1 MSQLEWYRN
10 FLAVYRAGSVSG
22 AARARHLTQPAV
34 SQQLAALEGAVGVP
48 LFVRTPRG
56 MQPTA
61 RGNALYSDVFG
72 ALDRL
77 EQVSRGLRGRA
88 ASAMTSVRLGTSPE
102 YFHAYALERLGHLT
116 SGDAS
121 ADRGADRGGFELV
134 AHFGEDP
141 ALLSMLETGALDVA
155 VTSLKPTSRT
165 LQHRVLAPKTFVLVG
180 PPDLESL
187 PPDLGLAGL
196 ARWLGAQPW
205 VGYSQELPATRRFW
219 QQHLRSRFEARQ
231 RLVVPDLRAVLR
243 AVELGYGVS
252 ILPEILCREALAQ
265 GRVHEVWPV
274 GALMQGEQWVLAFR
288 AVDGDRAELALIGDA
303 LSGEEAH

>member
-10 FLAVYRAGSVSG
+10 FLAVYRAGSVSE

-34 SQQLAALEGAVGVP
+34 SQQLAALESAVGVP
-48 LFVRTPRG
+48 LFVRTPKG
-56 MQPTA
+56 MKPTA
-61 RGNALYSDVFG
+61 RGDALYEQVFD

-102 YFHAYALERLGHLT
+102 YFQAFALERLGHLT
-116 SGDAS
+116 SGDAQS
-121 ADRGADRGGFELV
+121 GQGGGFELV
-134 AHFGEDP
+134 AHFGEDA

-165 LQHRVLAPKTFVLVG
+165 LQHRVLAAKTFALVG
-180 PPDLESL
+180 PPGLEL
-187 PPDLGLAGL
+187 PTTGLDAAGL

-219 QQHLRSRFEARQ
+219 QQHLHSRFEARQ
-231 RLVVPDLRAVLR
+231 RLVVPDLRAVLW

-252 ILPEILCREALAQ
+252 ILPEILCREALVQ
-265 GRVHEVWPV
+265 GRVREVWPV
-274 GALMQGEQWVLAFR
+274 GALMQGEQWVLSYR
-288 AVDGDRAELALIGDA
+288 AVDGDRAELAQIGDA
-303 LSGEEAH
+303 LSGEEALP

>member
-10 FLAVYRAGSVSG
+10 FLAVYRAGSVSE

-34 SQQLAALEGAVGVP
+34 SQQLAALESAVGVP
-48 LFVRTPRG
+48 LFVRTPKG
-56 MQPTA
+56 MKPTA
-61 RGNALYSDVFG
+61 RGDALYGEVFG

-102 YFHAYALERLGHLT
+102 YFHAVALERLGHLT
-116 SGDAS
+116 LGDAHT
-121 ADRGADRGGFELV
+121 DRGGGFELV
-134 AHFGEDP
+134 AHFAEDA

-155 VTSLKPTSRT
+155 VTSLKPASRT
-165 LQHRVLAPKTFVLVG
+165 LQHRVLAPKTFALVG
-180 PPDLESL
+180 PPGLEPPPPSL
-187 PPDLGLAGL
+187 DAAGL

-265 GRVHEVWPV
+265 GRVREVWPV
-274 GALMQGEQWVLAFR
+274 GALMAGEQWVLAYR
-288 AVDGDRAELALIGDA
+288 AVDGDRAELAQIGDA
-303 LSGEEAH
+303 LSGEDVLP